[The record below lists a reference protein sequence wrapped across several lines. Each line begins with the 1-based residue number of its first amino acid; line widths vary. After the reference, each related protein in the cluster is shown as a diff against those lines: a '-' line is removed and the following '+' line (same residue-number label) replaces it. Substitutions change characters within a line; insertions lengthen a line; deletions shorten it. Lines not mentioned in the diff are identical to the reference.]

1 MIPKQ
6 KPVKLDKQDK
16 EIMDMIGEALEKKKD
31 RRISDYFDGSQVGA
45 RNQIERL
52 FNRAHYSSIDLSE
65 QDHAFVSLV
74 SFILTL
80 TPS

>member
-52 FNRAHYSSIDLSE
+52 FNRASYTRIDLTEEDLS
-65 QDHAFVSLV
+65 FISFV

-80 TPS
+80 TR